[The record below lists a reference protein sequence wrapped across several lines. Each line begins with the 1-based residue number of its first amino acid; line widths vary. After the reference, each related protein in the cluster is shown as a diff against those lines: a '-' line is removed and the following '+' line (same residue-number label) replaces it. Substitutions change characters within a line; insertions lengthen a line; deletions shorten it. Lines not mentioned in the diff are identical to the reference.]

1 MNPERDA
8 PYRRVLYALLAG
20 IRSGELAPGARI
32 PSEPAIAEQYEVS
45 RATVSRVM
53 HALRLFGLVTG
64 PPGGNA
70 AVARQPM
77 LAEALALYDAAAEVR
92 ERNRQPPDRGTTDG

>member
-8 PYRRVLYALLAG
+8 PYRRVLNALLAG
-20 IRSGELAPGARI
+20 IRSGELEPGGRI
-32 PSEPAIAEQYEVS
+32 PSEPAIADQYEVS

-70 AVARQPM
+70 FVARQPM
-77 LAEALALYDAAAEVR
+77 LGEALSLYDAAAEVR
-92 ERNRQPPDRGTTDG
+92 EKNRQPPERGSPDG